1 MKKFNSTLLSTVY
14 FFTLFMVMNVSYGAI
29 PAMTTTPGAAPSS
42 TSGIINSGP
51 NSGANSGANSAVT
64 TPGVGPFSTSG
75 IINQAPALP
84 IVVQPG
90 STLNSNNAPTAC
102 VDSGSQGSRC
112 GVEAVNFCKLNPQ
125 AANCQTIN
133 NDTNIIK

>member
-14 FFTLFMVMNVSYGAI
+14 FFTLFMVMNVSYGAV

-51 NSGANSGANSAVT
+51 NSLVT
-64 TPGVGPFSTSG
+64 TPGAMPYSTSG
-75 IINQAPALP
+75 IINQAPATQ
-84 IVVQPG
+84 VVQPG
-90 STLNSNNAPTAC
+90 STLNSNNAPTSC
-102 VDSGSQGSRC
+102 VDSGLQGRRC

-125 AANCQTIN
+125 AANCQTIT

>member
-1 MKKFNSTLLSTVY
+1 MNKFNSALLATVY
-14 FFTLFMVMNVSYGAI
+14 FFTLFMVINVSYGAI

-51 NSGANSGANSAVT
+51 NSAVT
-64 TPGVGPFSTSG
+64 TPGAVPFSTSG
-75 IINQAPALP
+75 IINQAPATP
-84 IVVQPG
+84 RVVQPG